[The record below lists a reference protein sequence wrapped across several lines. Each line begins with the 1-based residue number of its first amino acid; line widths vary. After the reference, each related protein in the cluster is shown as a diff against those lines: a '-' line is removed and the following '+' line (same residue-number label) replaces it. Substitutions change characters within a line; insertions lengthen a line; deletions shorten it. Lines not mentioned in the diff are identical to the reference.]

1 LILFSVPVIEL
12 KQEMLTVYE
21 REEVLIECDEITNN
35 KNDGQPYWEKIDEND
50 ESRNLTIRKDE
61 KGRYGL
67 TKDPPSLKILNTQMS
82 DKGYYLCCIDY
93 SASDRTETARSQIIK
108 LSIQKSR
115 HIL

>member
-1 LILFSVPVIEL
+1 
-12 KQEMLTVYE
+12 MTAYE
-21 REEVLIECDEITNN
+21 REEVLIECRVTTNN
-35 KNDGQPYWEKIDEND
+35 KNHDQPYWEKIDDND
-50 ESRNLTIRKDE
+50 ESGNLIITKDE

-82 DKGYYLCCIDY
+82 DNGYYHCCIDY
-93 SASDRTETARSQIIK
+93 LASHPRKTAKSELIK

>member
-1 LILFSVPVIEL
+1 
-12 KQEMLTVYE
+12 
-21 REEVLIECDEITNN
+21 
-35 KNDGQPYWEKIDEND
+35 
-50 ESRNLTIRKDE
+50 LTIRKDE

-82 DKGYYLCCIDY
+82 DKGYYHCCIDY
-93 SASDRTETARSQIIK
+93 SASDRTETARSKIIK